1 MAVYPLKSSKFTT
14 LIIGK
19 GRLAANIAERLEK
32 SKSSF
37 SIMLEPSISD
47 ILNFDINMPQHIPS
61 YLEPYSDLCSTD
73 LPPVQKPPHFII
85 DVGPGIPGER
95 GVMLTDITNEF
106 PNAIVL
112 TSCLGST
119 ATDLYGEMG
128 METEIV
134 SFNPLAF
141 LMNTPVMEFAPMLAA
156 NEDTIKLTRRY
167 FSALGFECEQ
177 VEDRVGLVSPR
188 ILATLINEAAF
199 AVMERVGTAGD
210 IDTAMKL
217 GVNYPKG
224 LLEWSDEIGIDLIVY
239 ILESLQSEYGQ
250 ERYRPCVLL
259 RQMLRTGWVGKLSGK
274 GFYQHE
280 IPDEWELY

>member
-19 GRLAANIAERLEK
+19 GRLSANIAEHLER
-32 SKSSF
+32 SKSRF
-37 SIMLEPSISD
+37 HILLEPNITD
-47 ILNFDINMPQHIPS
+47 ILNFEMNIPLSIPS
-61 YLEPYSDLCSTD
+61 YLEPYSHLCSSE
-73 LPPVQKPPHFII
+73 LPPVNKPPHFII
-85 DVGPGIPGER
+85 DVGPGLPGER
-95 GVMLTDITNEF
+95 AGIITDVTDEF

-112 TSCLGST
+112 TSCLSCT
-119 ATDLYGEMG
+119 ASELYGEIG
-128 METEIV
+128 LDTEVV

-141 LMNTPVMEFAPMLAA
+141 LMKTPVMEFAPMLAA
-156 NEDTIKLTRRY
+156 NDETAKLTRRY

-199 AVMERVGTAGD
+199 AVLEKVGSAED

-224 LLEWSDEIGIDLIVY
+224 LLEWADEIGIDLIVN
-239 ILESLQSEYGQ
+239 ILETLQSEYGS
-250 ERYRPCVLL
+250 ERYRPCILL
-259 RQMLRTGWVGKLSGK
+259 RQMLRSGWVGKFTGK

-280 IPDEWELY
+280 IPAEWEM

>member
-19 GRLAANIAERLEK
+19 GRFAENIAACLQR
-32 SKSSF
+32 SKSNF
-37 SIMLEPSISD
+37 QIILEPSISD
-47 ILNFDINMPQHIPS
+47 ILNLDIDALPHIPS
-61 YLEPYSDLCSTD
+61 YLERYSDLCSTEM
-73 LPPVQKPPHFII
+73 PSPKKAPHFII
-85 DVGPGIPGER
+85 DVAQGNVGENA
-95 GVMLTDITNEF
+95 GFITDVANEF

-112 TSCLGST
+112 SSGLSGT
-119 ATDLYGEMG
+119 ATELYGELSL
-128 METEIV
+128 ETEVV

-141 LMNTPVMEFAPMLAA
+141 QMNLPVMEFAPMLSA
-156 NEDTIKLTRRY
+156 NEETIKLTRRY

-199 AVMERVGTAGD
+199 AVLERVGTAAD

-224 LLEWSDEIGIDLIVY
+224 LLEWADEIGIDIIFT

-259 RQMLRTGWVGKLSGK
+259 RQMLRAGWVGKFTGK
-274 GFYQHE
+274 GFYEHE
-280 IPDEWELY
+280 VPAHWDLY